1 MRGTYLWPPA
11 LRFSAMARLAASR
24 AVFSATSG
32 SYPIAWR
39 PNTAAVLDH
48 RPAPPP
54 GFRSAPPQ
62 SKRSVAASSPLIQ
75 NAYIERFSWSY
86 RIRAPVEAPRQC
98 RLRTVP
104 SNPPPQT
111 GARSRC

>member
-1 MRGTYLWPPA
+1 MHDIEP
-11 LRFSAMARLAASR
+11 
-24 AVFSATSG
+24 
-32 SYPIAWR
+32 
-39 PNTAAVLDH
+39 
-48 RPAPPP
+48 
-54 GFRSAPPQ
+54 
-62 SKRSVAASSPLIQ
+62 SKPDQ

>member
-1 MRGTYLWPPA
+1 MPVWADRLLGPA
-11 LRFSAMARLAASR
+11 ARLAAEHGV
-24 AVFSATSG
+24 AMHDIE
-32 SYPIAWR
+32 P
-39 PNTAAVLDH
+39 
-48 RPAPPP
+48 
-54 GFRSAPPQ
+54 
-62 SKRSVAASSPLIQ
+62 SKPDQ

-104 SNPPPQT
+104 SNPPQQT